1 MTKSSSKGI
10 ERGQT
15 IAFRVPSDTPE
26 YLVKQLQKL
35 KEAEKRNFS
44 SRIADYVMQGVSQ
57 SVKKEQETV
66 TIPLPKALSKMQRDW
81 LKHEHSEALLGSII
95 YQLITDPVRSAA
107 LLASL
112 NSKSTDIDE
121 ALYLQEQK
129 EREEKPVY
137 QAPAPLPS
145 PPEQEKEEE
154 ISVITADDGDDDD
167 LDDID
172 WSSVQIDRSAENEDQ
187 EEESMEDLLGDF
199 LAHMNK

>member
-57 SVKKEQETV
+57 SVKQEQETV

-107 LLASL
+107 LLASF

-129 EREEKPVY
+129 ESEEKPVY
-137 QAPAPLPS
+137 RADVPPPS
-145 PPEQEKEEE
+145 PPAKEEE
-154 ISVITADDGDDDD
+154 EIPAFTDGADDD

-172 WSSVQIDRSAENEDQ
+172 WSSVQIDRSAESEDR

>member
-129 EREEKPVY
+129 EREQKPAY
-137 QAPAPLPS
+137 QADAPLYS
-145 PPEQEKEEE
+145 PPEQEEEE
-154 ISVITADDGDDDD
+154 DVPVFTADADDD

-172 WSSVQIDRSAENEDQ
+172 WSSVQLEDRSAEDEVQ

>member
-57 SVKKEQETV
+57 SVKQEQETV

-121 ALYLQEQK
+121 ALYLQERK
-129 EREEKPVY
+129 ESEEKPVY
-137 QAPAPLPS
+137 QADVPPPS
-145 PPEQEKEEE
+145 PSVQEEEEE
-154 ISVITADDGDDDD
+154 IPAFTDGADDD

>member
-129 EREEKPVY
+129 EREEKRVY
-137 QAPAPLPS
+137 QADAPPPP
-145 PPEQEKEEE
+145 PPEEEE
-154 ISVITADDGDDDD
+154 VPVFTADADDD

-172 WSSVQIDRSAENEDQ
+172 WSSVQLEDRSAESEDQ

>member
-15 IAFRVPSDTPE
+15 IAFRVPSDTPD

-57 SVKKEQETV
+57 SVKQEQETV

-121 ALYLQEQK
+121 ALYLQERK

-137 QAPAPLPS
+137 QADVPPPS
-145 PPEQEKEEE
+145 PPVQEVEDA
-154 ISVITADDGDDDD
+154 IPAYTDGTDDD